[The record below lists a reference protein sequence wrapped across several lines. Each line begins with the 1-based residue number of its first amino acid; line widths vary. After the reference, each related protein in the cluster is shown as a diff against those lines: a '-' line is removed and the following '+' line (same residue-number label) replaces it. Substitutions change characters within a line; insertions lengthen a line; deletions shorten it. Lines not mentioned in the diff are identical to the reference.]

1 MELGLTLVGVSHR
14 TATLEVRER
23 YVVSGADLSGCLAAI
38 AGIAG
43 VEEAFVL
50 STCNRTE
57 ALVVGDPGSDPSPS
71 LRAHLFRNLP
81 EEQIYVWRGVHA
93 LIHVFRVAAGLDSMV
108 VGESEVLGQMKR
120 GFDSAQAAKTLGPM
134 LRSLLPQALH
144 VGKRVRAETELGHG
158 TLSVARVAVDVASQ
172 AFGRFEDCRAL
183 VVGAGETGILVARHL
198 KERGLRSIAFANR
211 TVERAR
217 EAAEELGGE
226 ASGLD
231 DLPSLV
237 SRADVVVT
245 CIEGSGAELG
255 EASFDRRT
263 LKRRDRPLLAIDL
276 SVPRAIER
284 KVGRLP
290 NVLLYDLDDLQRVVA
305 SNLKG
310 RGDALEDSSGILV
323 AELHKFLALRAY
335 ASFTPAIT
343 SMRQRF
349 EKVRDEVLDSVAG
362 ASSDKKDLEIAHE
375 MCRKLLDV
383 ALDHMKEGARATSSE
398 DAIQR
403 EYRRFLAGLGTG
415 PEEERSP
422 S

>member
-1 MELGLTLVGVSHR
+1 VELGLSLVGVSHR
-14 TATLEVRER
+14 TAPLEVRER

-38 AGIAG
+38 SSIPG

-57 ALVVGDPGSDPSPS
+57 ALVVGDPGTDPVPP

-81 EEQIYVWRGVHA
+81 EEQVYVWRGVHA
-93 LIHVFRVAAGLDSMV
+93 LIHVFRVASGLDSMV

-120 GFDSAQAAKTLGPM
+120 GVDAAQEAKTLGPL

-144 VGKRVRAETELGHG
+144 VGKRVRAETGVGRG
-158 TLSVARVAVDVASQ
+158 TLSVARVAVDVAGQ

-198 KERGLRSIAFANR
+198 KDRGLRSLTFANR

-217 EAAEELGGE
+217 EAAAELGGR
-226 ASGLD
+226 AFGLD
-231 DLPSLV
+231 DLTGLV
-237 SRADVVVT
+237 AESDVVVT
-245 CIEGSGAELG
+245 CIEGTGSEVGV
-255 EASFDRRT
+255 EAFDRRA
-263 LKRRDRPLLAIDL
+263 LRRRDRPLLAIDL
-276 SVPRAIER
+276 SVPRAIDR
-284 KVGRLP
+284 RVAKLP

-305 SNLKG
+305 ANREG
-310 RGDALEDSSGILV
+310 RDDALEESSGILV

-343 SMRQRF
+343 AMRERF

-362 ASSDKKDLEIAHE
+362 ARSDKKDLQLAHE

-383 ALDHMKEGARATSSE
+383 ALDQMKEGARATSSE
-398 DAIQR
+398 DAIHR
-403 EYRRFLAGLGTG
+403 EYRRFLASLEEAP
-415 PEEERSP
+415 PETWS

>member
-1 MELGLTLVGVSHR
+1 MELGLSLVGVSHR
-14 TATLEVRER
+14 TAPLEVRER

-38 AGIAG
+38 SAIPG

-57 ALVVGDPGSDPSPS
+57 ALVVGDPGTDPVPP

-93 LIHVFRVAAGLDSMV
+93 LIHVFRVASGLDSMV

-120 GFDSAQAAKTLGPM
+120 GVEAAQEAKTLGPL

-144 VGKRVRAETELGHG
+144 VGKRVRAETGVGRG
-158 TLSVARVAVDVASQ
+158 TLSVARVAVDVAGQ
-172 AFGRFEDCRAL
+172 AFGRFEGCRAL

-198 KERGLRSIAFANR
+198 ADRGLRSLTFANR

-217 EAAEELGGE
+217 EAAAELGGR
-226 ASGLD
+226 AFGLD
-231 DLPSLV
+231 DLTGLV
-237 SRADVVVT
+237 AESDVVVT
-245 CIEGSGAELG
+245 CIEGTGSEVGV
-255 EASFDRRT
+255 EAFDRRA
-263 LKRRDRPLLAIDL
+263 LRRRDRPLLAIDL
-276 SVPRAIER
+276 SVPRAIDR
-284 KVGRLP
+284 RVAKLP

-305 SNLKG
+305 TNRVG
-310 RGDALEDSSGILV
+310 RDDALEESSGILV

-343 SMRQRF
+343 AMRERF

-362 ASSDKKDLEIAHE
+362 ARSDKKDLQLAHE

-383 ALDHMKEGARATSSE
+383 ALDQMKEGARATSSE
-398 DAIQR
+398 DAIHR
-403 EYRRFLAGLGTG
+403 EYRRFLASLEEAP
-415 PEEERSP
+415 PETWS